1 SVGSPAAVLVVL
13 LVAFVLGPPPTAAR
27 RAVTLVVLVRWHGL
41 VELEDLLRPL
51 CDSLV
56 KNGDHLAL
64 FFIGQLQ
71 PRVAKLFLQRCTLLV
86 VVVDRL
92 LQPFAR
98 VFLHAGDLGAGVL

>member
-1 SVGSPAAVLVVL
+1 SIGFRKLLAQCLALQGIARCRDLRLQSAALPIQAGDDGVELFHDRVALGVAVRSHAAVLVVL

-56 KNGDHLAL
+56 KNGD
-64 FFIGQLQ
+64 
-71 PRVAKLFLQRCTLLV
+71 
-86 VVVDRL
+86 
-92 LQPFAR
+92 
-98 VFLHAGDLGAGVL
+98 